1 MTDLE
6 RIFLEKLIENDS
18 VTVFDFIGTGID
30 KSNIDQISSNVA
42 NMLETNINIEYI
54 GVN

>member
-6 RIFLEKLIENDS
+6 RIFLEKIVENDGIS
-18 VTVFDFIGTGID
+18 VFDFIGTGID
-30 KSNIDQISSNVA
+30 ESNIDQIASNVA
-42 NMLETNINIEYI
+42 NMLETNIIVEYV